1 MKGSLKKLLRTIH
14 KRNAISVYDFVEI
27 IERSSGDHRDF
38 YPVIGL
44 IKAGYL
50 GITIPQTEK
59 DNKFWD
65 TITAYTLQCYSQ
77 GRGPQEYMGTH
88 LLGEHEED
96 FNYFYIGPK
105 TIEYFEG
112 RRSDR
117 IKLLISTLL
126 SFVAAVTVALI
137 SFWLRQP

>member
-1 MKGSLKKLLRTIH
+1 MKGSLKKLL
-14 KRNAISVYDFVEI
+14 KAVYKKNSISVYDFVQMV
-27 IERSSGDHRDF
+27 ERNSGDHRDF

-77 GRGPQEYMGTH
+77 GRGPQAYMGTH
-88 LLGEHEED
+88 LMGEHEED
-96 FNYFYIGPK
+96 SNYFYIGPR
-105 TIEYFEG
+105 TIEYFEA
-112 RRSDR
+112 RDSDKV
-117 IKLLISTLL
+117 KLFISTFL
-126 SFVAAVTVALI
+126 SFIAAVTVALI
-137 SFWLRQP
+137 SFWLRQ